1 MNDKEMNFF
10 GTISD
15 MFGDKT
21 SKVMYNLYV
30 DFIHDMKMFGLILSY
45 PFMFV
50 KFWKQSWNKLND
62 KKYYNHSI
70 LWSIKFQTQMIG
82 TL

>member
-30 DFIHDMKMFGLILSY
+30 DFIHDMKIFGLILSY

-62 KKYYNHSI
+62 KKQKS
-70 LWSIKFQTQMIG
+70 
-82 TL
+82 

>member
-15 MFGDKT
+15 MFGDKI

-45 PFMFV
+45 PYHTV
-50 KFWKQSWNKLND
+50 
-62 KKYYNHSI
+62 
-70 LWSIKFQTQMIG
+70 
-82 TL
+82 TLSKSFDSVIYACL